1 MLKAIV
7 FDFDGT
13 LIESADIKTAAFAE
27 LFRNFPD
34 HLEAILKYHAAYAG
48 VSRYVKFRTI
58 YKDILKQPL
67 SIMEERQLGDAFSK
81 LVFDRVRQCPLVP
94 GAAEFLDKVAACM
107 RCFIASGTPEGELRE
122 IVDRRGLKK
131 YFAGIYGA
139 PASKQEILR
148 RICREHAL
156 SPSQMLCVGDAPSDM
171 EAAQAEGVAFLG
183 RTRGNQW
190 VPLLPGIATG
200 GFIDFEDLASRWDS
214 TITRLGFSRCA
225 DSI

>member
-27 LFRNFPD
+27 LFRNFPG
-34 HLEAILKYHAAYAG
+34 HLEAILQYHEKHAG
-48 VSRYVKFRTI
+48 VSRYVKFRAI
-58 YKDILKQPL
+58 YNDILKRPL
-67 SIMEERQLGDAFSK
+67 SITEERQLGDAFSR

-94 GAAEFLDKVAACM
+94 GAVEFLHRVSACS

-122 IVDRRGLKK
+122 LVEQRGIRK
-131 YFAGIYGA
+131 YFMGIYGA
-139 PASKQEILR
+139 PATKQEILR
-148 RICREHAL
+148 RIFREHTL

-183 RTRGNQW
+183 RSRGNQW
-190 VPLLPGIATG
+190 APLCSGIPCG
-200 GFIDFEDLASRWDS
+200 SFVDFEDLGSRWDS
-214 TITRLGFSRCA
+214 TMTRLGFYFCD
-225 DSI
+225 DSL